1 MSGEEAQVAT
11 DERTESREH
20 VVCREEEL
28 PPGAMK
34 LVPIGKYGVGV
45 FNVNGKY
52 FAITNFCPHEGGP
65 LCKGR
70 LGGQTEVDSDVP
82 GGAVLT
88 RVGEFIFCPWH
99 QWGFELATGTTS
111 VKPEWSIRTY
121 PVKVVN
127 GEVVVTR

>member
-1 MSGEEAQVAT
+1 
-11 DERTESREH
+11 
-20 VVCREEEL
+20 
-28 PPGAMK
+28 MK

-70 LGGQTEVDSDVP
+70 LGGQAEVDSDVP

-88 RVGEFIFCPWH
+88 RVAEFIFCPWH
-99 QWGFELATGTTS
+99 QWGFELPTATTS
-111 VKPEWSIRTY
+111 VKPEWSIPTY
-121 PVKVVN
+121 PLMVFICKVLH
-127 GEVVVTR
+127 TTS